1 MNVVDYHNLDFTGL
15 GFILIRRNI
24 THTGI
29 YLNEY
34 NLTLL
39 VSIMCPLVFNRSHS
53 T

>member
-1 MNVVDYHNLDFTGL
+1 MSVVDYLNLDFTGL

-29 YLNEY
+29 YLNDF

-39 VSIMCPLVFNRSHS
+39 VSIMCVL
-53 T
+53 